1 MKISP
6 LILPAALMLVACGP
20 VGGSAKEQ
28 AVVEI
33 EPVPDSEIPT
43 DGTVHVVKRGR
54 FVIAQTTLF
63 CGVEAEVDEN
73 LRAMGIRG
81 IGIDGATLGA
91 ALEKLGQT
99 TQHSDGSYR
108 QRILDG
114 KYCTNDGKNVIYA
127 GRVALN
133 RAGKP
138 YRLTLVVRQGDALWQ
153 GVLERAD
160 GKLHPEVFI
169 PGNDMPEIGTID
181 VEAERKRY
189 LRKSTEQSI
198 GLDVIEMSRQFT
210 ADLTGSM

>member
-33 EPVPDSEIPT
+33 ETVPDSEIPT

-54 FVIAQTTLF
+54 FVIGPETSVCRVKAK
-63 CGVEAEVDEN
+63 VEPSLKQMAP
-73 LRAMGIRG
+73 AFYGP
-81 IGIDGATLGA
+81 GIDGVKNGYLN
-91 ALEKLGQT
+91 E
-99 TQHSDGSYR
+99 D
-108 QRILDG
+108 LDG
-114 KYCTNDGKNVIYA
+114 KLCRNDGKNI
-127 GRVALN
+127 LSHWQLIFN

-153 GVLERAD
+153 GVVERAD

-198 GLDVIEMSRQFT
+198 GLDASEMSRPFI